1 MYFPFVSRSRFDDM
15 LREKNTQIGDR
26 DRQIAEL
33 EADRRMLWDQIC
45 FLAIAQ
51 TTFRHYSGVSPRFE
65 SGVSEPTGSRIGDQ
79 PNGCSDAKPTAQPV
93 GQSEAND
100 DAAGCGED
108 RQSSVKPNPTTA
120 APDPPKT
127 ETLES
132 QPEPVSEPP
141 DFDSTKA
148 EKLDAQ
154 SGVKS
159 EETDRHSPKA
169 KALEAAPGPKSE
181 ATERHSPKAQALG
194 SRRPSIIMRHMAWL
208 AEKRFYKKLHPAKTA
223 EQQRE
228 EAISQLNV
236 AHIEA
241 VRAGL
246 NRLQ

>member
-1 MYFPFVSRSRFDDM
+1 MYLPFVSRDRFDDM
-15 LREKNTQIGDR
+15 LREKNAQIGDR

-169 KALEAAPGPKSE
+169 
-181 ATERHSPKAQALG
+181 QALG
-194 SRRPSIIMRHMAWL
+194 LRRPSIIMRHMAWL

>member
-33 EADRRMLWDQIC
+33 ETDRRMLWDQIC

-132 QPEPVSEPP
+132 QPELVSEPP

-148 EKLDAQ
+148 QKLAAQ

-159 EETDRHSPKA
+159 EETD
-169 KALEAAPGPKSE
+169 
-181 ATERHSPKAQALG
+181 RHSPKAQALG

-223 EQQRE
+223 QQQRE

>member
-33 EADRRMLWDQIC
+33 ETDRRMLWDQIC

-132 QPEPVSEPP
+132 QPELVSEPP

-148 EKLDAQ
+148 QKLAAQ

-159 EETDRHSPKA
+159 EETD
-169 KALEAAPGPKSE
+169 
-181 ATERHSPKAQALG
+181 RHSPKAQALG
-194 SRRPSIIMRHMAWL
+194 SRRPSIIMRHMARL

-223 EQQRE
+223 QQQRE

>member
-1 MYFPFVSRSRFDDM
+1 MYLPFVSRSRFDDM

-169 KALEAAPGPKSE
+169 
-181 ATERHSPKAQALG
+181 QALG